1 MKKDQKIKQIIALLL
16 LSYAF
21 LFYGIGD
28 YSLKEPD
35 EGRYAE
41 IPREMNELHDYTSK
55 NHRFYTGLMRFH
67 SNSSEQMNGPSG
79 SQMRSAPSSVPFF
92 SIFLCA
98 GGSMKEW
105 RSYPLPSSLLLSVFL
120 PWHGLLRQICSLR
133 CGYFFR
139 SSSSMDSTEKKK
151 HYSSIFFT

>member
-41 IPREMNELHDYTSK
+41 IPREMNELHDYTVPHLNYARYFEKPPLLYWADALSFK
-55 NHRFYTGLMRFH
+55 LFGTNEWAFRFPNALC
-67 SNSSEQMNGPSG
+67 
-79 SQMRSAPSSVPFF
+79 A
-92 SIFLCA
+92 FLCA
-98 GGSMKEW
+98 
-105 RSYPLPSSLLLSVFL
+105 LFL
-120 PWHGLLRQICSLR
+120 
-133 CGYFFR
+133 YFFVRRWFVRLGPR
-139 SSSSMDSTEKKK
+139 SSGP
-151 HYSSIFFT
+151 